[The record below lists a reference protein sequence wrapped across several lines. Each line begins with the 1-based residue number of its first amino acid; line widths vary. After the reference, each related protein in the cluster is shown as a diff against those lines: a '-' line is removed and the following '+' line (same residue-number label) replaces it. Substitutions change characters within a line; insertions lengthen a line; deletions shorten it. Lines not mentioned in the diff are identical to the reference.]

1 VPQDGFSGHLKP
13 QPALDAQPANQAQ
26 RELRDALG
34 SFATGVCIV
43 TARAADGRS
52 IGLTCN
58 SFSSISLDP
67 PLVLWSLSRRSGI
80 LADFLQARHFVV
92 NVLSAAQEPLSRRFA
107 DRLDRFSDVPCADG
121 ACGAPLIAG
130 ACAHF
135 ECSAEHVWDGGDHVI
150 FVGRVIRHSHN
161 GAEPLLYHRRQ
172 YRTLADARPAQSI
185 SAIRRKD
192 AAR

>member
-13 QPALDAQPANQAQ
+13 QPALDSQPANAAQ

-43 TARAADGRS
+43 TARAGNGRN

-58 SFSSISLDP
+58 SFTSVSLDP

-80 LADFLQARHFVV
+80 LVDFMEARHFVV
-92 NVLSAAQEPLSRRFA
+92 NVLSANQESLSRRFA
-107 DRLDRFSDVPCADG
+107 SHLDRFSEVPCVDS

-150 FVGRVIRHSHN
+150 FVGRVIHHSHSD
-161 GAEPLLYHRRQ
+161 AEPLLYHRRQ
-172 YRTLADARPAQSI
+172 YRALADTRPAQSAP
-185 SAIRRKD
+185 SIRRKD

>member
-1 VPQDGFSGHLKP
+1 LKP
-13 QPALDAQPANQAQ
+13 QPALDSQPANAAQ

-43 TARAADGRS
+43 TARAADGRH

-58 SFSSISLDP
+58 SFSSVSLDP

-80 LADFLQARHFVV
+80 LVDFMAARHFVV
-92 NVLSAAQEPLSRRFA
+92 NVLSSAQESLARRFA
-107 DRLDRFSDVPCADG
+107 DRLDRFSEVACVDG

-135 ECSAEHVWDGGDHVI
+135 ECSAERVWDGGDHVI
-150 FVGRVIRHSHN
+150 FVGRVMHHSHSD
-161 GAEPLLYHRRQ
+161 AEPLLYHRRR
-172 YRTLADARPAQSI
+172 YRTLADEPVAQSVPP
-185 SAIRRKD
+185 ARRRD